1 MELDFRCQGIVR
13 DLILYI
19 CSQQRRIDIR
29 KLVVR
34 PISRRR
40 RGRSLL
46 SVYVHDDL
54 LYLMVSFICLLAS
67 VSSPLY
73 TYSTQRRPSTEI
85 REDTSLYQL
94 AKTIYETPKLTLQN
108 PLTPPFKKKQNPGP
122 GTADAWM
129 PFGPGSCYQPG
140 LKVLRP
146 SAPQQPTWSPI
157 CPGSQANR
165 D

>member
-1 MELDFRCQGIVR
+1 MYSSPSSNQMWQMRNELLPQDRIRAIQEELAGFFVDHVINKAGEYHVELEFRCQGIVR

-54 LYLMVSFICLLAS
+54 LYLIVSFICLLAN
-67 VSSPLY
+67 
-73 TYSTQRRPSTEI
+73 QRVES
-85 REDTSLYQL
+85 SLYVASTKHGDKRGHFSLL
-94 AKTIYETPKLTLQN
+94 ASKHNI
-108 PLTPPFKKKQNPGP
+108 
-122 GTADAWM
+122 
-129 PFGPGSCYQPG
+129 
-140 LKVLRP
+140 
-146 SAPQQPTWSPI
+146 
-157 CPGSQANR
+157 
-165 D
+165 